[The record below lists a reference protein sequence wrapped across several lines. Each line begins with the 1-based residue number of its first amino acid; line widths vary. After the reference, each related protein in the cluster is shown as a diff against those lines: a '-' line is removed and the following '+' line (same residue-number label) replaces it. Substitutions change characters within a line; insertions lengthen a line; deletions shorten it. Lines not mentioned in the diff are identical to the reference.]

1 MLGNR
6 LRAIRVKRGMS
17 QERLAAALGIRQNHI
32 SMIESGNVQ
41 NVRMDLLE
49 KLAKALHVKTD
60 YFFGFVDLDHADAT
74 YAEHTRPQASCA
86 EEPEAPRDLRYRR
99 RTRVGA

>member
-1 MLGNR
+1 MLGQR

-17 QERLAAALGIRQNHI
+17 QEKLAALLGVRQNHV

-49 KLAKALHVKTD
+49 KLARALHAKTD
-60 YFFGFVDLDHADAT
+60 YFFGFVDLDHADAA
-74 YAEHTRPQASCA
+74 YDEHTRPQAPGA
-86 EEPEAPRDLRYRR
+86 EASDWPRDLRYRR
-99 RTRVGA
+99 RAKVGV

>member
-6 LRAIRVKRGMS
+6 LRAIRVKRGIS
-17 QERLAAALGIRQNHI
+17 QEKLAAQLGVRQNHV

-49 KLAKALHVKTD
+49 KLARALHVKTD

-74 YAEHTRPQASCA
+74 YAEHLSQASR
-86 EEPEAPRDLRYRR
+86 EEDAEAPRDLRYRR
-99 RTRVGA
+99 RARVGA